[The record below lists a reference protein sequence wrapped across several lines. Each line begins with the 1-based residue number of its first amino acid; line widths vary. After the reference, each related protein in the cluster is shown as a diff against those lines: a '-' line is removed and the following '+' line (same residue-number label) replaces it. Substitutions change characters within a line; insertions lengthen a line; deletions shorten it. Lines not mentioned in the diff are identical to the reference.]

1 MNDKERI
8 LYTLVQRLYMRAL
21 YGDPGEIR
29 KWRDAQ
35 PGMLTGINPL
45 QKGDLVIAATSLEAS
60 PFMVGYYEGQSE
72 SGGALIREIG
82 SDRLCDYSNE
92 WFYRIEK
99 SILGPEIL
107 DGERYALYKKV
118 ENAAQDINGDT
129 YYVTAFE
136 MDDYSCKISLRKC
149 WRNNEIRNIRLPIE
163 KTSSIENIRAG
174 LSAAIE
180 KETTNES

>member
-1 MNDKERI
+1 MARCSARYVD
-8 LYTLVQRLYMRAL
+8 RAESTPKRRPGHCSYKPRSQPV
-21 YGDPGEIR
+21 YGR
-29 KWRDAQ
+29 
-35 PGMLTGINPL
+35 
-45 QKGDLVIAATSLEAS
+45 V
-60 PFMVGYYEGQSE
+60 YEGQSE
-72 SGGALIREIG
+72 TGGALIREIG
-82 SDRLCDYSNE
+82 SDRLCDYANE

-136 MDDYSCKISLRKC
+136 LDDYSCKISLRKC
-149 WRNNEIRNIRLPIE
+149 WRKNEIRNIRLPIE
-163 KTSSIENIRAG
+163 KTSSIEDIRAG